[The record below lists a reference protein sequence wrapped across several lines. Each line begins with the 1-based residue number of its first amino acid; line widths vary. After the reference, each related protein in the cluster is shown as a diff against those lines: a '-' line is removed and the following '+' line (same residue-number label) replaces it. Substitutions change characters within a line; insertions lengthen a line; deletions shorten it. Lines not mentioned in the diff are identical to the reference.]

1 MNLSSYIN
9 LCKPKI
15 VALLTVTA
23 LIGMLLSVNFYTNVT
38 NVVNGLVSL
47 VGFALLAAA
56 SAALNQI
63 FDRETDKN
71 MSRTKTRPLAAGN
84 ISLTE
89 ALTFT
94 AILLFIGSSLMLYF
108 SNLLTLMIT
117 TFGFIF
123 YSLIYT
129 IYLKWATPQNIVIG
143 GLSGALPPLIGWTAV
158 SNEISLMPLILVLI
172 IFLWTPP
179 HFWPLAI
186 DRMEEYKKEGVPMM
200 PIAKGVAR
208 TKKEMVV
215 YAVLLLAASLAPFI
229 YGLAGIFYLVTTT
242 ALNLYF
248 IYLCLIY
255 LNDKDNQLSMK
266 IFNFSVKYML
276 LFFLA
281 TYIDFLIQIYV

>member
-23 LIGMLLSVNFYTNVT
+23 LIGMLLSVNFYTNLT
-38 NVVNGLVSL
+38 NVFNGLASL

-71 MSRTKTRPLAAGN
+71 MSRTKSRPLAAGN

-94 AILLFIGSSLMLYF
+94 AILLFVGSCLMLYF

-200 PIAKGVAR
+200 PIAKGVTR

-215 YAVLLLAASLAPFI
+215 YAVLLLAASLAPYM

>member
-23 LIGMLLSVNFYTNVT
+23 LIGMLLSVNFYTDLT
-38 NVVNGLVSL
+38 NVFNGLASL

-71 MSRTKTRPLAAGN
+71 MSRTKSRPLAAGN

-94 AILLFIGSSLMLYF
+94 AILLFVGSSLMLYF

-200 PIAKGVAR
+200 PIAKGVTR

-215 YAVLLLAASLAPFI
+215 YAVLLLAASLAPYY